1 MLKKSASCV
10 LASFRG
16 STYQRRRQGTYPL
29 ACDRSERFKRSLVCT
44 SSALRSLRPC
54 RTALLNML
62 RGIRVTQLRRKAIA
76 LMFVG
81 VTGLLALSSPAIPP
95 LHAQDYPPDITRGK
109 AVYVRHCQSCHGVSG
124 YGDGPAAAALK
135 VTPAN
140 FHRFRSFQ
148 KSDEELLRTIEHG
161 IVFSPMHSWRGQLTD
176 GEMQDV
182 VAYIRLLSQQGQ

>member
-1 MLKKSASCV
+1 MQETPPSRRTGNG
-10 LASFRG
+10 LALIG
-16 STYQRRRQGTYPL
+16 L
-29 ACDRSERFKRSLVCT
+29 
-44 SSALRSLRPC
+44 SALLAVSSLSR
-54 RTALLNML
+54 ASLY
-62 RGIRVTQLRRKAIA
+62 
-76 LMFVG
+76 
-81 VTGLLALSSPAIPP
+81 
-95 LHAQDYPPDITRGK
+95 AQDYPPDITRGK